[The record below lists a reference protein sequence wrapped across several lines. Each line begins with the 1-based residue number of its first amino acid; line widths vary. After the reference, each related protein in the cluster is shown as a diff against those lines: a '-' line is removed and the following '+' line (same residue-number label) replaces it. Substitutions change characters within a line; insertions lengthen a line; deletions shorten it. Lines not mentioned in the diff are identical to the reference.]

1 MPCNALLLQFL
12 ESTDDG
18 DSHCERSCHSSHA
31 SINCCSSIAAVKE
44 REEREIPRI
53 ALPPVKKLDAF
64 KLNSIPAF
72 IVFYKRRCP
81 AEECFRNE
89 DASNN
94 FSSRLDQETGESLD
108 NTHASEAHQF
118 RFIVTKS
125 LWSQEERTVLAGLK
139 DLVRMCSL
147 TPGDNETDIDNETFL
162 HELVLLGGHLGVLC
176 AMQAFR
182 RSMHIQMQGLHLL
195 LMLGS
200 SLNHRWLSVLGQLG
214 AMGVAVQALL
224 TFSTSQEEEEE
235 SSSSSPRSQTPDA
248 LYSRAYRLI
257 TLLLSTRENMERFVA
272 NSNDL
277 GLSQLLSTLDR
288 EKYDSK
294 TQRLIGRLLQRLS
307 AWRDEEGEH
316 VLAEMHDSITSFE
329 GVWMTSTDTSIKSNV
344 TQSTFEES
352 ETSNGDEADSLL
364 PSSQK
369 IHDELVGPV
378 FTDSESAPA
387 KKRVTFAPLTFEE
400 SECGGDDMSEI
411 SADDDNVHSFDS
423 DIVETS
429 FESSEADARRFVQAM
444 VNELLSYEDPSEALR
459 IIRQSF
465 KTSREEYARLFLEVG
480 GPLALTQCLAD
491 RLKFKNVQLR
501 GYDVLHQLL
510 KLDGF
515 GDVLGDLGAVEIVA
529 QGIQAHPSSETLAR
543 DGCHALFELMAKSQA
558 NIDRFIDVNG
568 IQVVV
573 RAMETHAVET
583 SVAYRAC
590 QVLQQC
596 TTNYKTSM
604 LQNGVASALSR
615 VIERNLKHDRT
626 NAAARAVLNDLLS
639 L

>member
-18 DSHCERSCHSSHA
+18 DSHCERNCHSSHA
-31 SINCCSSIAAVKE
+31 SINCCSSIVALEE

-53 ALPPVKKLDAF
+53 ALPPVKKVDAF
-64 KLNSIPAF
+64 KQNSIPAF

-89 DASNN
+89 NASNN
-94 FSSRLDQETGESLD
+94 FSSRIEKDTRELLD
-108 NTHASEAHQF
+108 NAHASEGHQF

-139 DLVRMCSL
+139 DLTRMCSP
-147 TPGDNETDIDNETFL
+147 TPGDTDTNNENYL

-182 RSMHIQMQGLHLL
+182 RSVHIQMQGLHLL

-214 AMGVAVQALL
+214 AISVAVQALL
-224 TFSTSQEEEEE
+224 TFPTSQE
-235 SSSSSPRSQTPDA
+235 SSSSSSSSLRSQTPDA

-272 NSNDL
+272 NSSDL

-294 TQRLIGRLLQRLS
+294 TQRLIGRLLHRLS

-329 GVWMTSTDTSIKSNV
+329 EVWTTSTDASIKSNI

-364 PSSQK
+364 PSSRK
-369 IHDELVGPV
+369 IHDQLVGPV
-378 FTDSESAPA
+378 FTDAESAPA

-400 SECGGDDMSEI
+400 SDCEGDDMSEI
-411 SADDDNVHSFDS
+411 SAEDDNASSFDL
-423 DIVETS
+423 DIVEAS
-429 FESSEADARRFVQAM
+429 LESSEADVRRFVQAM

-480 GPLALTQCLAD
+480 GPLALAQCLTD

-501 GYDVLHQLL
+501 GYDVVHQLL
-510 KLDGF
+510 KLDG
-515 GDVLGDLGAVEIVA
+515 LGDILGELGAVEIVV

-543 DGCHALFELMAKSQA
+543 DGCHALFELMVKSQA
-558 NIDRFIDVNG
+558 NIDRFIAMNG

-573 RAMETHAVET
+573 RAMDAHAGETT
-583 SVAYRAC
+583 VAYRAC

-604 LQNGVASALSR
+604 LQSGVASALSR

>member
-12 ESTDDG
+12 ESTDD

-31 SINCCSSIAAVKE
+31 SINCCSSIVAV
-44 REEREIPRI
+44 EERKEGEIPRI
-53 ALPPVKKLDAF
+53 ALPPVKKVDAF
-64 KLNSIPAF
+64 KQTSIPVF

-81 AEECFRNE
+81 AEECLHNE

-94 FSSRLDQETGESLD
+94 FSGRLDQKPRESLD

-139 DLVRMCSL
+139 DLVRMCSP
-147 TPGDNETDIDNETFL
+147 TPGDNDTNSETFL

-182 RSMHIQMQGLHLL
+182 RSVHIQMQGLHLL

-200 SLNHRWLSVLGQLG
+200 SLNQRWLSVLGQLG
-214 AMGVAVQALL
+214 AMSVAVQALL
-224 TFSTSQEEEEE
+224 TFPTSQE
-235 SSSSSPRSQTPDA
+235 SSSSLRSQTPDA

-257 TLLLSTRENMERFVA
+257 ALLLSTRENMERFVA

-288 EKYDSK
+288 EKHDSK

-329 GVWMTSTDTSIKSNV
+329 EVWMTSTDASIKSNI

-364 PSSQK
+364 PSSRK
-369 IHDELVGPV
+369 IHDQLVGSV
-378 FTDSESAPA
+378 FTDAESAPA

-400 SECGGDDMSEI
+400 SDCEGDDMSEI
-411 SADDDNVHSFDS
+411 SADDDNAHSLDL
-423 DIVETS
+423 DIVGAS
-429 FESSEADARRFVQAM
+429 LESSEADARRFVQAM

-465 KTSREEYARLFLEVG
+465 KNSREEYARLFLEVG

-491 RLKFKNVQLR
+491 RLMFKNVQLR

-515 GDVLGDLGAVEIVA
+515 GDILGELGAVEIVA
-529 QGIQAHPSSETLAR
+529 HGVQAHPSSETLAR

-573 RAMETHAVET
+573 RAMETHASET
-583 SVAYRAC
+583 SVVYRAC
-590 QVLQQC
+590 QVFQQC

-604 LQNGVASALSR
+604 LQSGVASALSR

>member
-18 DSHCERSCHSSHA
+18 DSHCERSCLSSHT
-31 SINCCSSIAAVKE
+31 SINYCSSIVAVEE
-44 REEREIPRI
+44 REEGEIPRI
-53 ALPPVKKLDAF
+53 TLPLVKKVDAF
-64 KLNSIPAF
+64 KQTSIPAF

-81 AEECFRNE
+81 AEECFSNE

-94 FSSRLDQETGESLD
+94 FSSRIEKDTRELLDSA
-108 NTHASEAHQF
+108 HASEGHQF

-139 DLVRMCSL
+139 DLVRVCSP
-147 TPGDNETDIDNETFL
+147 TPGDTDTNNETFL

-182 RSMHIQMQGLHLL
+182 RSVHIQMQGLHLL

-214 AMGVAVQALL
+214 AMSVAVQALL
-224 TFSTSQEEEEE
+224 TSPPSQES
-235 SSSSSPRSQTPDA
+235 SSSSSPRSHIPDA

-272 NSNDL
+272 NSNEL
-277 GLSQLLSTLDR
+277 GLSQLLSTLDQ
-288 EKYDSK
+288 EKYDLK

-329 GVWMTSTDTSIKSNV
+329 EVWMTSTDASIKSNI

-364 PSSQK
+364 PSSPK
-369 IHDELVGPV
+369 IHDQLVGPV

-400 SECGGDDMSEI
+400 SECEGDDMSEI
-411 SADDDNVHSFDS
+411 SADDDNLHSFDL

-429 FESSEADARRFVQAM
+429 LEPREADARRFVQGM

-515 GDVLGDLGAVEIVA
+515 GDILGELGAVEIVA
-529 QGIQAHPSSETLAR
+529 QGMQAHPSSETLVR
-543 DGCHALFELMAKSQA
+543 DGCHALFELVAKSQA

-573 RAMETHAVET
+573 RAMDTHAGET
-583 SVAYRAC
+583 SVAYRSC

-604 LQNGVASALSR
+604 LQSGVASALSR